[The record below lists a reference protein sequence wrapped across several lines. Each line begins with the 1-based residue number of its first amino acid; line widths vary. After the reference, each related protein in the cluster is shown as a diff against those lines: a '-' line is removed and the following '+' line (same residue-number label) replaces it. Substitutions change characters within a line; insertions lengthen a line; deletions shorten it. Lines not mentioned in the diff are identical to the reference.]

1 MTQIYPPR
9 SLDAAGHCCGRATV
23 RLHQDR
29 KVRLC
34 PFCATSYDETGS
46 QIENWAW
53 TPRHGGFV
61 AVFPDT
67 EYAKRAAA

>member
-1 MTQIYPPR
+1 MTLILPPR
-9 SLDAAGHCCGRATV
+9 SLDAAGKCCGQAPV

-29 KVRLC
+29 KTRLC
-34 PFCATSYDETGS
+34 PFCATSYDENGA

-53 TPRHGGFV
+53 KPNTDGFA

-67 EYAKRAAA
+67 EYAKRAVA